1 MGLAAL
7 IPWAIPAGLPCPTA
21 VSTAAVT
28 SQRFA
33 NPIVQWTLGV
43 TVRMHGPHPSRIWN
57 PVSKAVCW
65 ACQFSADRMFYLT
78 VQALGSKT
86 RYSRGEL
93 LGSLTDFHVT
103 ANFKSELLSRCFQ
116 GHRVLWKIHYKKP
129 SASFSNKYNCSV
141 FHLRGFLKQRCSSRS
156 GQSLKRLEIWRVFL
170 CSTSIAQQ
178 HLLTMVCV
186 VL

>member
-1 MGLAAL
+1 MKTPVHVPRGAHSLGSTCRAAMFHCCVHCSRVWGL
-7 IPWAIPAGLPCPTA
+7 
-21 VSTAAVT
+21 S

-65 ACQFSADRMFYLT
+65 ACQFSAGRMFCLT

-93 LGSLTDFHVT
+93 LGSLTDFHVP
-103 ANFKSELLSRCFQ
+103 ANFLSFKSELLSSCFQ
-116 GHRVLWKIHYKKP
+116 GHCVLRKIHYKKP

-141 FHLRGFLKQRCSSRS
+141 FRLRGF
-156 GQSLKRLEIWRVFL
+156 
-170 CSTSIAQQ
+170 
-178 HLLTMVCV
+178 
-186 VL
+186 